1 MSHCDPRVHRRAAK
15 MKDLARASVSGTSRY
30 RSSKNVQQSRSRT
43 RRAKLESITY
53 FPAGLVCSGADECE
67 CAFCEYDDTASIVVK
82 GYEHQWWRTSARD
95 HNNPGYRMAEKK
107 LLEFEGE
114 FDRWY
119 SWLKHNMPDTLAG
132 RHLLDHIVGWVWCHC
147 MIDSKHNYKGCTC
160 NDPHL
165 WRKEA
170 LGNYWMPRPDEPNA
184 DEATAKLREF
194 RFDISRW
201 DQWLD
206 DVFAAG
212 ESGQSRRKALRKAI
226 WCDFAGQLK
235 DGCRCFICEHRWYRT
250 TGWKTFVLI
259 RDFLVS
265 VGVDKHEVPG
275 LYEQIK
281 KWMGFLG
288 VDDLGVHRSGE
299 YLFDVEDPNFV
310 RVYSTHIE
318 CYWQFDGARYEPKGA
333 LRWRVD
339 LNESKEEQFFVDL

>member
-1 MSHCDPRVHRRAAK
+1 MSHCDPRLFRRAAK
-15 MKDLARASVSGTSRY
+15 MKDLARASVSGASRY

-147 MIDSKHNYKGCTC
+147 MIDSKHNYKGCACAHPWVWHKGAPGDYWKPRPGEPTT
-160 NDPHL
+160 D
-165 WRKEA
+165 EA
-170 LGNYWMPRPDEPNA
+170 L
-184 DEATAKLREF
+184 AKLLEF
-194 RFDISRW
+194 DGDISRF

-206 DVFAAG
+206 TVFLKDPSA
-212 ESGQSRRKALRKAI
+212 QSRRANLRHRI
-226 WCDFAGQLK
+226 WCDDGNLLK
-235 DGCRCFICEHRWYRT
+235 EHCRCSFCFRRYAHVRYKVGCTIQQ
-250 TGWKTFVLI
+250 
-259 RDFLVS
+259 FLDTADVANS
-265 VGVDKHEVPG
+265 DGATLVDEIV
-275 LYEQIK
+275 
-281 KWMGFLG
+281 KWMEILG
-288 VDDLGVHRSGE
+288 VEQVKPHSSGA
-299 YLFDVEDPNFV
+299 YLFDVEDPGFV
-310 RVYSTHIE
+310 RIYGTHVE
-318 CYWQFDGARYEPKGA
+318 CNHQFEGARYEPAAA
-333 LRWRVD
+333 LRWRAYF
-339 LNESKEEQFFVDL
+339 NTS